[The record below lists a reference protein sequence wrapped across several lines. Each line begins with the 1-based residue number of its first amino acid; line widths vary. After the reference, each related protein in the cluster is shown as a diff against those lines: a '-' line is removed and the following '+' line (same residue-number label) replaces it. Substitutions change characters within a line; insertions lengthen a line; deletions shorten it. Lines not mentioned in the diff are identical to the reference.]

1 LYYATAFL
9 TFNTVTAF
17 FAGNLMAAEINYG
30 TETISDCEIKGVY
43 EANSW
48 YLEEKSYGHSIG
60 PTYPQ
65 KDIIRFET

>member
-1 LYYATAFL
+1 
-9 TFNTVTAF
+9 
-17 FAGNLMAAEINYG
+17 MAAEINYG

-48 YLEEKSYGHSIG
+48 YLEEKSYGHSTG